1 MFLITNYS
9 WFSQPAYP
17 FHSHFWGRGVLC
29 RSGSSYIQGDL
40 GSVKVT
46 STADGGVYL
55 GASSQYPG
63 SIQSV
68 NVDMSGTGNVVVA
81 TSNGKLP
88 TAFSCSSLYIPW
100 VANGVRI
107 LERGGVPANADRSR
121 LTTACCK
128 QHSVQ

>member
-1 MFLITNYS
+1 VM
-9 WFSQPAYP
+9 
-17 FHSHFWGRGVLC
+17 C

-68 NVDMSGTGNVVVA
+68 DVDMSGTGNVVVA
-81 TSNGKLP
+81 TSNGEVP
-88 TAFSCSSLYIPW
+88 RAFTYGSLYVFW
-100 VANGVRI
+100 GTVA
-107 LERGGVPANADRSR
+107 GGFSGE
-121 LTTACCK
+121 LCACTC
-128 QHSVQ
+128 